1 MPSFYMN
8 NQELLLTRKETSKT
22 MGLAAS
28 QARLLTITARKSD
41 CEYKSMLLS
50 HQKIALSRDMSR
62 LSAEYDDAIA
72 QTKLVYDYYGNSEA
86 TPLTYNLMMTPSAM
100 NNYTPLLVTD
110 NSGRVVLDSRLAKAA
125 RDAGIPQEGLDG
137 LPSSDLRNAFID
149 SLASTGY
156 ISQNTADNIK
166 KTTYNQTAGVGST
179 DLININTTETT
190 LSGLIEM
197 LDSQY
202 VDFSDAIIGTDN
214 NLTYINQTDLYDYD
228 KKQSAGHTLSFA
240 DILNGNIMYI
250 VEGKKD
256 YNNMTTVG
264 GITDAVCNLTV
275 WETMMSTF
283 EGLLDTGDEYTQAAL
298 AYARRM
304 ITDKVTNL
312 GADVVENNGKYDHTG
327 AVGASKDPNDLQN
340 SGGKN
345 IIDNFG
351 DWRGFGDKKASDGPR
366 DAAYDSIS
374 ADVIGMNGIY
384 AHDDNGKDDDDGKQS
399 YVTINISSMFKA
411 YLTYFAQYMEGIG
424 DSLYEVNNTK
434 TSSNLIDELFT
445 FTVVTDVDTSGDN
458 LLIAAFYDTLFN
470 QICTK
475 GWTEND
481 KVNDQDYMQESL
493 KNGNMYISSLADD
506 GYYYQG
512 NYATHNYIKEITD
525 EEAIAQAEAKY
536 NREKEKLNYKENIL
550 DMKMKNLDTEIS
562 SLTTEYDTIKSVIS
576 KNIEKGFKRY
586 EA

>member
-1 MPSFYMN
+1 
-8 NQELLLTRKETSKT
+8 

-41 CEYKSMLLS
+41 CEYESMILS
-50 HQKIALSRDMSR
+50 HQKIALSREMSQ
-62 LSAEYDDAIA
+62 LSAEYDDAIQ
-72 QTKLVYDYYGNSEA
+72 QTKLIYDYYGQTSET
-86 TPLTYNLMMTPSAM
+86 TPLNYSLMMTPSAL

-110 NSGRVVLDSRLAKAA
+110 NGGRVVLDGRLAKAA

-156 ISQNTADNIK
+156 ISQNTAENIK
-166 KTTYNQTAGVGST
+166 KTAYNQIAGVGSC
-179 DLININTTETT
+179 DLININTEDVT
-190 LSGLIEM
+190 LSKLTEM
-197 LDSQY
+197 LENQY
-202 VDFSDAIIGTDN
+202 FDFSDAVFKDSGDHIAFINETKLLDYSSDYKTRTDAAHKLSFAEILDGNFVYWVEGDYNVN
-214 NLTYINQTDLYDYD
+214 NLTT
-228 KKQSAGHTLSFA
+228 K
-240 DILNGNIMYI
+240 
-250 VEGKKD
+250 
-256 YNNMTTVG
+256 G
-264 GITDAVCNLTV
+264 GITDAICNLSI
-275 WETMMSTF
+275 WDAMFNTF
-283 EGLLDTGDEYTQAAL
+283 EGLLNTGDEYTQAAL

-304 ITDKVTNL
+304 ITDMVTNL
-312 GADVVENNGKYDHTG
+312 GADCEQSAAHADIGHVP
-327 AVGASKDPNDLQN
+327 ASDKWNLHNDL
-340 SGGKN
+340 GKN
-345 IIDNFG
+345 IVDNFG
-351 DWRGFGDKKASDGPR
+351 DLRAYGDKAPGDGPR
-366 DAAYDSIS
+366 DASYDSIS
-374 ADVIGMNGIY
+374 ADVVGINGIY
-384 AHDDNGKDDDDGKQS
+384 AHDDNGDNDNDKKRS
-399 YVTINISSMFKA
+399 YTTINISTMFNA

-424 DSLYEVNNTK
+424 DSLYNVDKTK
-434 TSSNLIDELFT
+434 TSSNLIDDMFV

-481 KVNDQDYMQESL
+481 KVSDQEYLQESM
-493 KNGNMYISSLADD
+493 KNGNMYISTLADD

-512 NYATHNYIKEITD
+512 NYATHRYIKEITD

-536 NREKEKLNYKENIL
+536 NREKEKLSYKENIL

-586 EA
+586 QA

>member
-1 MPSFYMN
+1 
-8 NQELLLTRKETSKT
+8 

-41 CEYKSMLLS
+41 CEYESMILS
-50 HQKIALSRDMSR
+50 HQKIALSREMSQ
-62 LSAEYDDAIA
+62 LSAEYDDAIQ
-72 QTKLVYDYYGNSEA
+72 QTKLIYDYYGQTSET
-86 TPLTYNLMMTPSAM
+86 TPLNYSLMMTPSAL

-110 NSGRVVLDSRLAKAA
+110 NGGRVVLDGRLAKAA

-156 ISQNTADNIK
+156 ISQNTAENIK
-166 KTTYNQTAGVGST
+166 KTAYNQMAGVGSCDLINVNTTEGTLT
-179 DLININTTETT
+179 DLIQAVEN
-190 LSGLIEM
+190 
-197 LDSQY
+197 QY
-202 VDFSDAIIGTDN
+202 FDFSDVTSFTNDFVDGVHLEKRENGTN
-214 NLTYINQTDLYDYD
+214 VSTGN
-228 KKQSAGHTLSFA
+228 KLSFA
-240 DILNGNIMYI
+240 DILNEDYI
-250 VEGKKD
+250 LLAETKDD
-256 YNNMTTVG
+256 YNN
-264 GITDAVCNLTV
+264 LTV
-275 WETMMSTF
+275 DGGVTDVICKLSIWETMFQTF

-304 ITDKVTNL
+304 ITDMVTNL
-312 GADVVENNGKYDHTG
+312 GAGMD
-327 AVGASKDPNDLQN
+327 VGAGSYGSH
-340 SGGKN
+340 SGVGTVGTEEGRDYHEDGKN
-345 IIDNFG
+345 IHDNFG
-351 DWRGFGDKKASDGPR
+351 DWREYNDN
-366 DAAYDSIS
+366 YDSEINEAARDGIS
-374 ADVIGMNGIY
+374 ADVIGINGIY
-384 AHDDNGKDDDDGKQS
+384 NHDNEGDSDDDS
-399 YVTINISSMFKA
+399 CMSIATINISSMFKA

-424 DSLYEVNNTK
+424 DSLYNVDKTK
-434 TSSNLIDELFT
+434 TSSNLIDDMFVFT
-445 FTVVTDVDTSGDN
+445 IVTDVDTSGDN

-481 KVNDQDYMQESL
+481 KVNDQEYLQESL
-493 KNGNMYISSLADD
+493 KNGNMYISTLADD

-512 NYATHNYIKEITD
+512 NYATHRYIKEITD

-536 NREKEKLNYKENIL
+536 NREKEKLSYKENIL

-586 EA
+586 QA